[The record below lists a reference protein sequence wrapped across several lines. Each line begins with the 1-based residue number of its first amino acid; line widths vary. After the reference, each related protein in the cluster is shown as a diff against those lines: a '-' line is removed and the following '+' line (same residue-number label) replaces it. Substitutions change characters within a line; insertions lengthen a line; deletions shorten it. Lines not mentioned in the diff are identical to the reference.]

1 MFPEKTLPQQMLAA
15 AKNFTTIFGVLS
27 NRTIKIKK
35 VYCISLTC
43 IEEENKYLAGLFAER
58 DFVEIWSFLTTL
70 VALHSTLDKKIIMVD
85 R

>member
-1 MFPEKTLPQQMLAA
+1 MLAA
-15 AKNFTTIFGVLS
+15 ANILTTIFGVLS

-35 VYCISLTC
+35 VYCISLVC

-58 DFVEIWSFLTTL
+58 DLVLTTL